1 MLKPCCLGL
10 LPLRAR
16 LGHGGFVA
24 SVEHI
29 DDARIGRG
37 VVELR
42 AVDQEADL
50 RPVRIVTARGK
61 VNGMGL
67 NMTVACRAMGKEA
80 LLAIGPQQ
88 RVERLDALLAC
99 GLHGGTPTAFQRS
112 FEQRRQHLL
121 QRPPLE
127 MIEIDLGDAVAHR
140 WSFPLA

>member
-1 MLKPCCLGL
+1 MTATRRSSLLLPPAFTILLPVAHAEAVRLGL

-16 LGHGGFVA
+16 LGHGGFIA

-50 RPVRIVTARGK
+50 RSIRVVATRGK

-67 NMTVACRAMGKEA
+67 HMTVACRAMGKKA
-80 LLAIGPQQ
+80 LLAIGQQQ

-99 GLHGGTPTAFQRS
+99 GLHGGAPAAFQRA
-112 FEQRRQHLL
+112 
-121 QRPPLE
+121 LE
-127 MIEIDLGDAVAHR
+127 KV
-140 WSFPLA
+140 